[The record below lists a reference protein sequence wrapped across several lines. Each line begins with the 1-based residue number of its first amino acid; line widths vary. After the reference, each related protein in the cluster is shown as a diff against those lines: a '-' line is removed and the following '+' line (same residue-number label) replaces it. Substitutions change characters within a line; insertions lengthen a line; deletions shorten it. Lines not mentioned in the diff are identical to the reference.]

1 MPAGGDAG
9 ILPGMEVA
17 EVRAGA
23 TCPVCG
29 TRLEPAPH
37 PLAVDPW
44 ACPDPRCPV
53 TDDPSAWMG
62 GGE

>member
-1 MPAGGDAG
+1 
-9 ILPGMEVA
+9 MEVA

-29 TRLEPAPH
+29 TRLEAARDPVTA
-37 PLAVDPW
+37 DPW
-44 ACPDPRCPV
+44 TCPDPGCPV
-53 TDDPSAWMG
+53 TDDASAWMG